1 MLPKEFFSSRPGNYK
16 YTKETSQKIW
26 NPFFLWNR
34 SISIWE
40 ALIHSMLICDVNN
53 YEELCFE
60 AIMVHLE
67 KVTCNT
73 ILIKSGIF
81 N

>member
-1 MLPKEFFSSRPGNYK
+1 
-16 YTKETSQKIW
+16 
-26 NPFFLWNR
+26 
-34 SISIWE
+34 
-40 ALIHSMLICDVNN
+40 VNN